1 MFQYIR
7 YTVKY
12 SCVFYIKTNFNLNV
26 LLVKTIVNVI
36 PFTIN
41 PETKV

>member
-7 YTVKY
+7 YTVKC